1 MKRFLKI
8 TATVV
13 AVVLVVAIVTPLLLR
28 GKIGDIVKREAN
40 AMLAARLDFEKLD
53 ISLLRNF
60 PNASLNLKG
69 LTLVGTDRFEG
80 DTIVAARRITV
91 VVNLMSLVGDEGFE
105 VRKIILA
112 SPALHAHKLAD
123 GAVNW
128 DVMKLSEPAD
138 TTAAEESAPSS
149 FRLSVRDFRLTDAV
163 IRYEDD
169 STGMELRTAPL
180 SLRLSGDMSAE
191 STQLDLDLL
200 AGGVDFTQG
209 GVPLLHD
216 AELALDAEIDA
227 DLAEKRF
234 TFSRNTLRLN
244 AIEMRLDGWVQQV
257 GDALAMDVSAGCSK
271 VRFKDLL
278 SLIPAFYKHEFRS
291 LAASGELSMELWARG
306 QMHGAQLPAFE
317 LKTEVHNG
325 SFQYSSLPK
334 AVTDINIAAK
344 VSNAGGELDKTEVEI
359 SEFGLKMAGNSLSA
373 TGYAT
378 NLMSDPTF
386 RATLSGR
393 VDLGGIREVY
403 PLEKGIDLAGRI
415 AASMKLSGRMS
426 DIESGRYERISASGS
441 LVVEQLGLH
450 VQQLP
455 EVFIRRAAAT
465 ISPQAMTLGEFGVKV
480 GGSDLSAT
488 GQLTGYLGYLMR
500 GEQLAGRLYVKS
512 DLLDLNEI
520 RAAVPADAEAESAEA
535 ESAEAEKPAEE
546 VAAAPAQAIVVP
558 KNLNLSLNAEL
569 KKVLFEKMVITDIA
583 GEMSVAGG
591 TLSLDRLGLQ
601 LFDGKASAS
610 GRYSTAADPAHP
622 TLSLAASIAKAS
634 FPRTFE
640 EIEAVRQLAPIFEK
654 ASGDYSLS
662 IDMRT
667 TLDAA
672 MSPDLMS
679 LTAQGELSS
688 ENVSVEGVEAFDKLA
703 DLLKNDKLR
712 RIEARDLKIRFSI
725 KDGRVTTE
733 PFDLKMGDVNVNM
746 SGTTGLDRTID
757 YTAKVTLPAGVGGVL
772 GAVNVGIGGTF
783 TSPKIT
789 LGVQETV
796 EQVVSN
802 VVSEQLD
809 NLTGGRGG
817 LFSDDTQTRAA
828 ALREE
833 AQRAGEKL
841 VEAAET
847 QRQKLV
853 DAAAKKGALAK
864 IAAEAAGDA
873 LVDEAKKQSKALLEE
888 AEKQIQ
894 KLTQEAESGAQQ

>member
-128 DVMKLSEPAD
+128 DVMKPSEQAD

-180 SLRLSGDMSAE
+180 SLRLSGDMSPE

-257 GDALAMDVSAGCSK
+257 GDALAMDVSAGCSE

-393 VDLGGIREVY
+393 VDLGAIREVY

-415 AASMKLSGRMS
+415 AASLKLSGRMS
-426 DIESGRYERISASGS
+426 DVESGRYERISASGS

-465 ISPQAMTLGEFGVKV
+465 ISPQAMTLGEFGVTV

-520 RAAVPADAEAESAEA
+520 RAAVPADAEAESAD
-535 ESAEAEKPAEE
+535 AEKPAEE
-546 VAAAPAQAIVVP
+546 AAAAPAQAIVVP

-601 LFDGKASAS
+601 LFGGKASAS

-679 LTAQGELSS
+679 LTAQGEISS
-688 ENVSVEGVEAFDKLA
+688 ENVSVEGVEVFDKLA

-802 VVSEQLD
+802 VVSEQID

-817 LFSDDTQTRAA
+817 LLSDDTQTRAA

>member
-13 AVVLVVAIVTPLLLR
+13 AVVLVVAIVAPLLFR
-28 GKIGDIVKREAN
+28 GRIVEIVKREAN
-40 AMLAARLDFEKLD
+40 GMLTARLDFEKLD

-69 LTLVGTDRFEG
+69 LTLVGTERFEG
-80 DTIVAARRITV
+80 DTIVAAKRISV

-105 VRKIILA
+105 VRKIVLA
-112 SPALHAHKLAD
+112 SPAVHAHKLAD

-128 DVMKLSEPAD
+128 DVMKPSGEAD

-227 DLAEKRF
+227 DLAEGRF

-257 GDALAMDVSAGCSK
+257 GDALAMDVSAGCSE

-393 VDLGGIREVY
+393 VDLGAIREVY

-415 AASMKLSGRMS
+415 AASLKLSGRMS
-426 DIESGRYERISASGS
+426 DVESGRYERISASGS

-450 VQQLP
+450 VPQLP

-520 RAAVPADAEAESAEA
+520 RAAVPADAEAESAD
-535 ESAEAEKPAEE
+535 AEKPAEE
-546 VAAAPAQAIVVP
+546 AAAAPAQAIVVP

-679 LTAQGELSS
+679 LTAQGEISS
-688 ENVSVEGVEAFDKLA
+688 ENVSVEGVEVFDKLA

-733 PFDLKMGDVNVNM
+733 PFDLKMGDVNFNM

-802 VVSEQLD
+802 VVSEQID

-817 LFSDDTQTRAA
+817 LLSDDTQTRAA

-841 VEAAET
+841 VKAAET

-853 DAAAKKGALAK
+853 DAAAKKGTLAK

>member
-112 SPALHAHKLAD
+112 SPALQAHKLAD

-128 DVMKLSEPAD
+128 DVMKPSEQAD

-227 DLAEKRF
+227 DLAEGRF

-257 GDALAMDVSAGCSK
+257 GDTLAMDVSAGCSE

-393 VDLGGIREVY
+393 VDLGAIREVY

-415 AASMKLSGRMS
+415 AASLKLSGRMS
-426 DIESGRYERISASGS
+426 DVESGRYERISASGS

-450 VQQLP
+450 VPQLP

-520 RAAVPADAEAESAEA
+520 RAAVPADAEA

-679 LTAQGELSS
+679 LTAQGEISS
-688 ENVSVEGVEAFDKLA
+688 ENVSVEGVEVFDKLA

-802 VVSEQLD
+802 VVSEQID

-817 LFSDDTQTRAA
+817 LLSDDTQTRAA

>member
-105 VRKIILA
+105 VRKIVLA

-128 DVMKLSEPAD
+128 DVMKPSEPAD

-227 DLAEKRF
+227 DLAEGRF

-257 GDALAMDVSAGCSK
+257 GDALAMDVSAGCSE

-393 VDLGGIREVY
+393 VDLGAIREVY

-415 AASMKLSGRMS
+415 AASMKLAGRMS
-426 DIESGRYERISASGS
+426 DVESGRYERISASGS

-465 ISPQAMTLGEFGVKV
+465 ISPQAMTLGEFGVTV

-520 RAAVPADAEAESAEA
+520 RAAVPADAEA

-601 LFDGKASAS
+601 LFGGKASAS

-679 LTAQGELSS
+679 LTAQGEISS
-688 ENVSVEGVEAFDKLA
+688 ENVSVEGVEVFDKLA

-802 VVSEQLD
+802 VVSEQID

-817 LFSDDTQTRAA
+817 LLSDDTQTRAA

>member
-80 DTIVAARRITV
+80 DTIVAARRITI

-128 DVMKLSEPAD
+128 DVMKPSEPAD

-227 DLAEKRF
+227 DLAEGRF

-257 GDALAMDVSAGCSK
+257 GDALAMDVSAGCSE

-393 VDLGGIREVY
+393 VDLGAIREVY

-415 AASMKLSGRMS
+415 AASMKLAGRMS
-426 DIESGRYERISASGS
+426 DVESGRYERISASGS

-465 ISPQAMTLGEFGVKV
+465 ISPQAMTLGEFGVTV

-520 RAAVPADAEAESAEA
+520 RAAVPADAEAESAD
-535 ESAEAEKPAEE
+535 AEKPAEE
-546 VAAAPAQAIVVP
+546 AAAAPAQAIVVP

-601 LFDGKASAS
+601 LFGGKASAS

-679 LTAQGELSS
+679 LTAQGEISS
-688 ENVSVEGVEAFDKLA
+688 ENVSVEGVEVFDKLA

-802 VVSEQLD
+802 VVSEQID

-817 LFSDDTQTRAA
+817 LLSDDTQTRAA

>member
-1 MKRFLKI
+1 M
-8 TATVV
+8 VV

-128 DVMKLSEPAD
+128 DVMKPSEPAD
-138 TTAAEESAPSS
+138 TTAAEKSAPSS

-227 DLAEKRF
+227 DLAEGRF

-257 GDALAMDVSAGCSK
+257 GDALAMDVSAGCSE

-393 VDLGGIREVY
+393 VDLGAIREVY

-426 DIESGRYERISASGS
+426 DVESGRYERISASGS

-465 ISPQAMTLGEFGVKV
+465 ISPQAMTLGEFGVTV

-535 ESAEAEKPAEE
+535 EKPAEE
-546 VAAAPAQAIVVP
+546 AAAAPAQAIVVP

-601 LFDGKASAS
+601 LFGGKASAS

-679 LTAQGELSS
+679 LTAQGEISS
-688 ENVSVEGVEAFDKLA
+688 ENVSVEGVEVFDKLA

-802 VVSEQLD
+802 VVSEQID

-817 LFSDDTQTRAA
+817 LLSDDTQTRAA

>member
-28 GKIGDIVKREAN
+28 SKIGDIVKREAN

-80 DTIVAARRITV
+80 DTIVAAKRITV

-128 DVMKLSEPAD
+128 DVMKPSEPAD
-138 TTAAEESAPSS
+138 TTAAEKSAPSS

-227 DLAEKRF
+227 DLAEGRF

-257 GDALAMDVSAGCSK
+257 GDALAMDVSAGCSE

-359 SEFGLKMAGNSLSA
+359 SKFGLKMAGNSLSA

-393 VDLGGIREVY
+393 VDLGAIREVY

-415 AASMKLSGRMS
+415 AASLKLSGRMS
-426 DIESGRYERISASGS
+426 DVESGRYERISASGS

-450 VQQLP
+450 VPQLP

-520 RAAVPADAEAESAEA
+520 RAAVPADAEAESAD
-535 ESAEAEKPAEE
+535 AEKPAEE
-546 VAAAPAQAIVVP
+546 AAAAPAQAIVVP

-601 LFDGKASAS
+601 LFGGKASAS
-610 GRYSTAADPAHP
+610 GRYSTTADPAHP

-679 LTAQGELSS
+679 LTAQGEISS
-688 ENVSVEGVEAFDKLA
+688 ENVSVEGVEVFDKLA

-802 VVSEQLD
+802 VVSEQID

-817 LFSDDTQTRAA
+817 LLSDDTQTRAA

>member
-128 DVMKLSEPAD
+128 DVMKPSEPAD

-227 DLAEKRF
+227 DLAEGRF

-257 GDALAMDVSAGCSK
+257 GDALAMDISAGCSE

-393 VDLGGIREVY
+393 VDLGAIREVY

-426 DIESGRYERISASGS
+426 DVESGRYERISASGS

-520 RAAVPADAEAESAEA
+520 RAAVPADAEA

-679 LTAQGELSS
+679 LTAQGEISS
-688 ENVSVEGVEAFDKLA
+688 ENVSVEGVEVFDKLA

-802 VVSEQLD
+802 VVSEQID

-817 LFSDDTQTRAA
+817 LLSDDTQTRAA

>member
-128 DVMKLSEPAD
+128 DVMKPSEPAD

-227 DLAEKRF
+227 DLAEGRF

-257 GDALAMDVSAGCSK
+257 GDALAMDVSAGCSE

-393 VDLGGIREVY
+393 VDLGAIREVY

-415 AASMKLSGRMS
+415 AASMKLAGRMS
-426 DIESGRYERISASGS
+426 DVESGRYERISASGS

-465 ISPQAMTLGEFGVKV
+465 ISPQAMTLGEFGVTV

-520 RAAVPADAEAESAEA
+520 RAAVPADAEA

-679 LTAQGELSS
+679 LTAQGEISS
-688 ENVSVEGVEAFDKLA
+688 ENVSVEGVEVFDKLA

-802 VVSEQLD
+802 VVSEQID

-817 LFSDDTQTRAA
+817 LLSDDTQTRAA

>member
-40 AMLAARLDFEKLD
+40 GMLTARLDFEKLD

-69 LTLVGTDRFEG
+69 LTLVGTERFEG
-80 DTIVAARRITV
+80 DTIVAAKRISV

-105 VRKIILA
+105 VRKIVLA
-112 SPALHAHKLAD
+112 SPAVHAHKLAD

-128 DVMKLSEPAD
+128 DVMKPSGEAD

-227 DLAEKRF
+227 DLAEGRF

-257 GDALAMDVSAGCSK
+257 GDALAMDVSAGCSE

-393 VDLGGIREVY
+393 VDLGAIREVY

-426 DIESGRYERISASGS
+426 DVESGRYERISASGS

-465 ISPQAMTLGEFGVKV
+465 ISPQAMTLGEFGVTV

-520 RAAVPADAEAESAEA
+520 RAAVPADAEAESAD
-535 ESAEAEKPAEE
+535 AEKPAEE
-546 VAAAPAQAIVVP
+546 AAAAPAQAIVVP

-601 LFDGKASAS
+601 LFGGKASAS

-679 LTAQGELSS
+679 LTAQGEISS
-688 ENVSVEGVEAFDKLA
+688 ENVSVEGVEVFDKLA

-802 VVSEQLD
+802 VVSEQID

-817 LFSDDTQTRAA
+817 LLSDDTQTRAA

>member
-13 AVVLVVAIVTPLLLR
+13 AVVLVVAIVAPLLFR
-28 GKIGDIVKREAN
+28 GRIVEIVKREAN
-40 AMLAARLDFEKLD
+40 GMLTARLDFEKLD

-69 LTLVGTDRFEG
+69 LTLVGTERFEG
-80 DTIVAARRITV
+80 DTIVAAKRISV

-128 DVMKLSEPAD
+128 DVMKPSEQAD

-227 DLAEKRF
+227 DLAEGRF

-257 GDALAMDVSAGCSK
+257 GDALAMDVSAGCSE

-393 VDLGGIREVY
+393 VDLGAIREVY

-450 VQQLP
+450 VPQLP

-520 RAAVPADAEAESAEA
+520 RAAVPADAEA

-679 LTAQGELSS
+679 LTAQGEISS
-688 ENVSVEGVEAFDKLA
+688 ENVSVEGVEVFDKLA

-802 VVSEQLD
+802 VVSEQID

-817 LFSDDTQTRAA
+817 LLSDDTQTRAA

>member
-128 DVMKLSEPAD
+128 DVMKPSEPAD

-227 DLAEKRF
+227 DLAEGRF

-257 GDALAMDVSAGCSK
+257 GDALAMDVSAGCSE

-393 VDLGGIREVY
+393 VDLGAIREVY

-415 AASMKLSGRMS
+415 AASMKLAGRMS
-426 DIESGRYERISASGS
+426 DVESGRYERISASGS

-465 ISPQAMTLGEFGVKV
+465 ISPQAMTLGEFGVTV

-520 RAAVPADAEAESAEA
+520 RAAVPADAEAESAD
-535 ESAEAEKPAEE
+535 AEKPAEE
-546 VAAAPAQAIVVP
+546 AAAAPAQAIVVP

-601 LFDGKASAS
+601 LFGGKASAS

-679 LTAQGELSS
+679 LTAQGEISS
-688 ENVSVEGVEAFDKLA
+688 ENVSVEGVEVFDKLA

-802 VVSEQLD
+802 VVSEQID

-817 LFSDDTQTRAA
+817 LLSDDTQTRAA

>member
-128 DVMKLSEPAD
+128 DVMKPSEPAD

-227 DLAEKRF
+227 DLAEGRF

-257 GDALAMDVSAGCSK
+257 GDALAMDVSAGCSE

-393 VDLGGIREVY
+393 VDLGAIREVY

-415 AASMKLSGRMS
+415 AASLKLSGRMS
-426 DIESGRYERISASGS
+426 DVESGRYERISASGS

-450 VQQLP
+450 VPQLP

-535 ESAEAEKPAEE
+535 EKPAEE

-601 LFDGKASAS
+601 LFGGKASAS

-679 LTAQGELSS
+679 LTAQGEISS
-688 ENVSVEGVEAFDKLA
+688 ENVSVEGVEVFDKLA

-802 VVSEQLD
+802 VVSEQID

-817 LFSDDTQTRAA
+817 LLSDDTQTRAA

>member
-128 DVMKLSEPAD
+128 DVMKPSEPAD

-257 GDALAMDVSAGCSK
+257 GDALAMDVSAGCSE

-393 VDLGGIREVY
+393 VDLGAIREVY

-426 DIESGRYERISASGS
+426 DVESGRYERISASGS

-455 EVFIRRAAAT
+455 EVFIRRAAVT
-465 ISPQAMTLGEFGVKV
+465 ISPQAMTLGEFGVTV

-520 RAAVPADAEAESAEA
+520 RAAVPADAEAESAD
-535 ESAEAEKPAEE
+535 AEKPAEE
-546 VAAAPAQAIVVP
+546 AAAAPAQAIVVP

-601 LFDGKASAS
+601 LFGGKASAS

-672 MSPDLMS
+672 MLPDLMS
-679 LTAQGELSS
+679 LTAQGEISS
-688 ENVSVEGVEAFDKLA
+688 ENVSVEGVEVFDKLA

-802 VVSEQLD
+802 VVSEQID

-817 LFSDDTQTRAA
+817 LLSDDTQTRAA

>member
-128 DVMKLSEPAD
+128 DVMKPSEPAD

-227 DLAEKRF
+227 DLAEGRF

-257 GDALAMDVSAGCSK
+257 GDALAMDVSAGCSE

-344 VSNAGGELDKTEVEI
+344 VSNVGGELDKTEVEI

-393 VDLGGIREVY
+393 VDLGAIREVY

-426 DIESGRYERISASGS
+426 DVESGRYERISASGS

-535 ESAEAEKPAEE
+535 EKPAEE

-601 LFDGKASAS
+601 LFGGKASAS

-679 LTAQGELSS
+679 LTAQGEISS
-688 ENVSVEGVEAFDKLA
+688 ENVSVEGVEVFDKLA

-802 VVSEQLD
+802 VVSEQID

-817 LFSDDTQTRAA
+817 LLSDDTQTRAA

>member
-28 GKIGDIVKREAN
+28 GKIGDIFKREAN

-80 DTIVAARRITV
+80 DTIVAAPRITV

-128 DVMKLSEPAD
+128 DVMKPSEQAD

-227 DLAEKRF
+227 DLAEGCF

-257 GDALAMDVSAGCSK
+257 GDALAMDVSAGCSE

-393 VDLGGIREVY
+393 VDLGAIREVY

-415 AASMKLSGRMS
+415 AASLKLSGRMS
-426 DIESGRYERISASGS
+426 DVESGRYERISASGS

-450 VQQLP
+450 VPQLP

-520 RAAVPADAEAESAEA
+520 RAAVPADAEAESAD
-535 ESAEAEKPAEE
+535 AEKPAEE
-546 VAAAPAQAIVVP
+546 AAAAPAQAIVVP

-601 LFDGKASAS
+601 LFGGKASAS

-679 LTAQGELSS
+679 LTAQGEISS
-688 ENVSVEGVEAFDKLA
+688 ENVSVEGVEVFDKLA

-802 VVSEQLD
+802 VVSEQID

-817 LFSDDTQTRAA
+817 LLSDDTQTRAA

>member
-128 DVMKLSEPAD
+128 DVMKPSEPAD

-227 DLAEKRF
+227 DLAEGRF

-257 GDALAMDVSAGCSK
+257 GDALAMDVSAGCSE

-393 VDLGGIREVY
+393 VDLGAIREVY

-426 DIESGRYERISASGS
+426 DVESGRYERISASGS

-465 ISPQAMTLGEFGVKV
+465 ISPQAMTLGEFGVTV

-535 ESAEAEKPAEE
+535 EKPAEE
-546 VAAAPAQAIVVP
+546 AAAAPAQAIVVP

-601 LFDGKASAS
+601 LFGGKASAS

-679 LTAQGELSS
+679 LTAQGEISS
-688 ENVSVEGVEAFDKLA
+688 ENVSVEGVEVFDKLA

-802 VVSEQLD
+802 VVSEQID

-817 LFSDDTQTRAA
+817 LLSDDTQTRAA

>member
-128 DVMKLSEPAD
+128 DVMKPSEPAD
-138 TTAAEESAPSS
+138 TTAAEMSAPSS

-257 GDALAMDVSAGCSK
+257 GDALAMDVSAGCSE

-393 VDLGGIREVY
+393 VDLGAIREVY

-415 AASMKLSGRMS
+415 AASLKLSGRMS
-426 DIESGRYERISASGS
+426 DVESGRYERISASGS

-535 ESAEAEKPAEE
+535 EKPAEE
-546 VAAAPAQAIVVP
+546 AAAAPAQAIVVP

-601 LFDGKASAS
+601 LFGGKASAS

-679 LTAQGELSS
+679 LTAQGEISS
-688 ENVSVEGVEAFDKLA
+688 ENVSVEGVEVFDKLA

-802 VVSEQLD
+802 VVSEQID

-817 LFSDDTQTRAA
+817 LLSDDTQTRAA

>member
-128 DVMKLSEPAD
+128 DVMKPSEPAD

-257 GDALAMDVSAGCSK
+257 GDALAMDVSAGCSE

-393 VDLGGIREVY
+393 VDLGAIREVY

-415 AASMKLSGRMS
+415 AASMKLAGRMS
-426 DIESGRYERISASGS
+426 DVESGRYERISASGS

-450 VQQLP
+450 VPQLP

-520 RAAVPADAEAESAEA
+520 RAAVPADAEA

-679 LTAQGELSS
+679 LTAQGEISS
-688 ENVSVEGVEAFDKLA
+688 ENVSVEGVEVFDKLA

-802 VVSEQLD
+802 VVSEQID

-817 LFSDDTQTRAA
+817 LLSDDTQTRAA

>member
-60 PNASLNLKG
+60 PNASLNLKE

-128 DVMKLSEPAD
+128 DVMKPSEQAD

-227 DLAEKRF
+227 DLAEGRF

-257 GDALAMDVSAGCSK
+257 GDALAMDVSAGCSE

-393 VDLGGIREVY
+393 VDLGAIREVY

-426 DIESGRYERISASGS
+426 DVESGRYERISASGS

-465 ISPQAMTLGEFGVKV
+465 ISPQAMTLGEFGVTV

-520 RAAVPADAEAESAEA
+520 RAAVPADAEAESAD
-535 ESAEAEKPAEE
+535 AEKPAEE
-546 VAAAPAQAIVVP
+546 AAAAPAQAIVVP

-601 LFDGKASAS
+601 LFGGKASAS

-679 LTAQGELSS
+679 LTAQGEISS
-688 ENVSVEGVEAFDKLA
+688 ENVSVEGVEVFDKLA

-802 VVSEQLD
+802 VVSEQID

-817 LFSDDTQTRAA
+817 LLSDDTQTRAA

>member
-128 DVMKLSEPAD
+128 DVMKPSEPAD
-138 TTAAEESAPSS
+138 TTAAEEAAPSS

-227 DLAEKRF
+227 DLAEGRF

-257 GDALAMDVSAGCSK
+257 GDALAMDVSAGCSE

-393 VDLGGIREVY
+393 VDLGAIREVY

-426 DIESGRYERISASGS
+426 DVESGRYERISASGS

-465 ISPQAMTLGEFGVKV
+465 ISPQAMTLGEFGVTV

-520 RAAVPADAEAESAEA
+520 RAAVPADAEAESAD
-535 ESAEAEKPAEE
+535 AEKPAEE
-546 VAAAPAQAIVVP
+546 AAVAPAQAIVVP

-601 LFDGKASAS
+601 LFGGKASAS

-679 LTAQGELSS
+679 LTAQGEISS
-688 ENVSVEGVEAFDKLA
+688 ENVSVEGVEVFDKLA

-802 VVSEQLD
+802 VVSEQID

-817 LFSDDTQTRAA
+817 LLSDDTQTRAA

-833 AQRAGEKL
+833 AQRAVEKL

>member
-128 DVMKLSEPAD
+128 DVMKPSEPAD

-227 DLAEKRF
+227 DLAEGRF

-257 GDALAMDVSAGCSK
+257 GDALAMDVSAGCSE

-393 VDLGGIREVY
+393 VDLGAIREVY

-426 DIESGRYERISASGS
+426 DVESGRYERISASGS

-465 ISPQAMTLGEFGVKV
+465 ISPQAMTLGEFGVTV

-520 RAAVPADAEAESAEA
+520 RAAVPADAEA

-601 LFDGKASAS
+601 LFGGKASAS

-679 LTAQGELSS
+679 LTAQGEISS
-688 ENVSVEGVEAFDKLA
+688 ENVSVEGVEVFDKLA

-802 VVSEQLD
+802 VVSEQID

-817 LFSDDTQTRAA
+817 LLSDDTQTRAA

>member
-91 VVNLMSLVGDEGFE
+91 VVNLMSLVGDEGLE

-128 DVMKLSEPAD
+128 DVMKPSEPAD

-227 DLAEKRF
+227 DLAEGRF

-257 GDALAMDVSAGCSK
+257 GDALAMDVSAGCSE

-393 VDLGGIREVY
+393 VDLGAIREVY

-415 AASMKLSGRMS
+415 AASLKLSGRMS
-426 DIESGRYERISASGS
+426 DVESGRYERISASGS

-450 VQQLP
+450 VPQLP

-535 ESAEAEKPAEE
+535 EKPAEE
-546 VAAAPAQAIVVP
+546 AAAAPAQAIVVP

-601 LFDGKASAS
+601 LFGGKASAS

-679 LTAQGELSS
+679 LTAQGEISS
-688 ENVSVEGVEAFDKLA
+688 ENVSVEGVEVFDKLA

-802 VVSEQLD
+802 VVSEQID

-817 LFSDDTQTRAA
+817 LLSDDTQTRAA

>member
-91 VVNLMSLVGDEGFE
+91 VVNLMSLVGDEGLE

-128 DVMKLSEPAD
+128 DVMKPSEPAD

-227 DLAEKRF
+227 DLAEGRF

-257 GDALAMDVSAGCSK
+257 GDALAMDVSAGCSE

-393 VDLGGIREVY
+393 VDLGAIREVY

-426 DIESGRYERISASGS
+426 DVESGRYERISASGS

-450 VQQLP
+450 VPQLP

-465 ISPQAMTLGEFGVKV
+465 ISPQAMTLGEFGVTV

-520 RAAVPADAEAESAEA
+520 RAAVPADAEAESAD
-535 ESAEAEKPAEE
+535 AEKPAEE
-546 VAAAPAQAIVVP
+546 AAAAPAQAIVVP

-601 LFDGKASAS
+601 LFGGKASAS

-679 LTAQGELSS
+679 LTAQGEISS
-688 ENVSVEGVEAFDKLA
+688 ENVSVEGVEVFDKLA

-802 VVSEQLD
+802 VVSEQID

-817 LFSDDTQTRAA
+817 LLSDDTQTRAA

>member
-105 VRKIILA
+105 VRKIVLA

-128 DVMKLSEPAD
+128 DVMKPSEQAD

-227 DLAEKRF
+227 DLAEGRF

-257 GDALAMDVSAGCSK
+257 GDALAMDVSAGCSE

-393 VDLGGIREVY
+393 VDLGAIREVY

-415 AASMKLSGRMS
+415 AASMKLAGRMS
-426 DIESGRYERISASGS
+426 DVESGRYERISASGS

-450 VQQLP
+450 VPQLP

-535 ESAEAEKPAEE
+535 EKPAEE
-546 VAAAPAQAIVVP
+546 AAAAPAQAIVVP

-601 LFDGKASAS
+601 LFGGKASAS

-679 LTAQGELSS
+679 LTAQGEISS
-688 ENVSVEGVEAFDKLA
+688 ENVSVEGVEVFDKLA

-802 VVSEQLD
+802 VVSEQID

-817 LFSDDTQTRAA
+817 LLSDDTQTRAA

>member
-40 AMLAARLDFEKLD
+40 GMLTARLDFEKLD

-128 DVMKLSEPAD
+128 DVMKPSEPAD

-257 GDALAMDVSAGCSK
+257 GDALAMDVSAGCSE

-393 VDLGGIREVY
+393 VDLGAIREVY

-415 AASMKLSGRMS
+415 AASLKLSGRMS
-426 DIESGRYERISASGS
+426 DVESGRYERISASGS

-450 VQQLP
+450 VPQLP

-535 ESAEAEKPAEE
+535 EKPAEE

-601 LFDGKASAS
+601 LFGGKASAS

-679 LTAQGELSS
+679 LTAQGEISS
-688 ENVSVEGVEAFDKLA
+688 ENVSVEGVEVFDKLA

-802 VVSEQLD
+802 VVSEQID

-817 LFSDDTQTRAA
+817 LLSDDTQTRAA

>member
-128 DVMKLSEPAD
+128 DVMKPSEQAD

-257 GDALAMDVSAGCSK
+257 GDALAMDVSAGCSE

-393 VDLGGIREVY
+393 VDLGAIREVY

-426 DIESGRYERISASGS
+426 DVESGRYERISASGS

-465 ISPQAMTLGEFGVKV
+465 ISPQAMTLGEFGVTV

-520 RAAVPADAEAESAEA
+520 RAAVPADAEAESAD
-535 ESAEAEKPAEE
+535 AEKPAEE
-546 VAAAPAQAIVVP
+546 AAAAPAQAIVVP

-583 GEMSVAGG
+583 GEMSVVGG

-601 LFDGKASAS
+601 LFGGKASAS

-679 LTAQGELSS
+679 LTAQGEISS
-688 ENVSVEGVEAFDKLA
+688 ENVSVEGVEVFDKLA

-802 VVSEQLD
+802 VVSEQID

-817 LFSDDTQTRAA
+817 LLSDDTQTRAA

>member
-69 LTLVGTDRFEG
+69 LTLVGTERFEG
-80 DTIVAARRITV
+80 DTIVAAKRISV

-128 DVMKLSEPAD
+128 DVMKPSEQAD

-227 DLAEKRF
+227 DLAEGRF

-257 GDALAMDVSAGCSK
+257 GDALAMDVSAGCSE

-393 VDLGGIREVY
+393 VDLGAIREVY

-426 DIESGRYERISASGS
+426 DVESGRYERISASGS

-535 ESAEAEKPAEE
+535 EKPAEE

-610 GRYSTAADPAHP
+610 GRYSTAADPVHP

-679 LTAQGELSS
+679 LTAQGEISS
-688 ENVSVEGVEAFDKLA
+688 ENVSVEGVEVFDKLA

-802 VVSEQLD
+802 VVSEQID

-817 LFSDDTQTRAA
+817 LLSDDTQTRAA

>member
-128 DVMKLSEPAD
+128 DVMKPSEQAD

-227 DLAEKRF
+227 DLAEGRF

-257 GDALAMDVSAGCSK
+257 GDALAMDVSAGCSE

-344 VSNAGGELDKTEVEI
+344 VSNAGDELDKTEVEI

-393 VDLGGIREVY
+393 VDLGAIREVY

-415 AASMKLSGRMS
+415 AASLKLSGRMS
-426 DIESGRYERISASGS
+426 DVESGRYERISASGS

-450 VQQLP
+450 VPQLP

-465 ISPQAMTLGEFGVKV
+465 ISPQAMTLGEFGVTV

-520 RAAVPADAEAESAEA
+520 RAAVPADAEAESAD
-535 ESAEAEKPAEE
+535 AEKPAEE
-546 VAAAPAQAIVVP
+546 AAAAPAQAIVVP

-601 LFDGKASAS
+601 LFGGKASAS

-679 LTAQGELSS
+679 LTAQGEISS
-688 ENVSVEGVEAFDKLA
+688 ENVSVEGVEVFDKLA

-802 VVSEQLD
+802 VVSEQID

-817 LFSDDTQTRAA
+817 LLSDDTQTRAA

>member
-128 DVMKLSEPAD
+128 DVMKPSEQAD

-393 VDLGGIREVY
+393 VDLGAIREVY

-426 DIESGRYERISASGS
+426 DVESGRYERISASGS

-465 ISPQAMTLGEFGVKV
+465 ISPQAMTLGEFGVTV

-520 RAAVPADAEAESAEA
+520 RAAVPADAEA

-679 LTAQGELSS
+679 LTAQGEISS
-688 ENVSVEGVEAFDKLA
+688 ENVSVEGVEVFDKLA

-802 VVSEQLD
+802 VVSEQID

-817 LFSDDTQTRAA
+817 LLSDDTQTRAA

>member
-128 DVMKLSEPAD
+128 DVMKPSEPAD

-257 GDALAMDVSAGCSK
+257 GDALAMDVSAGCSE

-393 VDLGGIREVY
+393 VDLGAIREVY

-415 AASMKLSGRMS
+415 AASMKLAGRMS
-426 DIESGRYERISASGS
+426 DVESGRYERISASGS

-465 ISPQAMTLGEFGVKV
+465 ISPQAMTLGEFGVTV

-520 RAAVPADAEAESAEA
+520 RAAVPADAEA

-679 LTAQGELSS
+679 LTAQGEISS
-688 ENVSVEGVEAFDKLA
+688 ENVSVEGVEVFDKLA

-746 SGTTGLDRTID
+746 SGITGLDRTID

-802 VVSEQLD
+802 VVSEQID

-817 LFSDDTQTRAA
+817 LLSDDTQTRAA

>member
-128 DVMKLSEPAD
+128 DVMKPSEQAD

-227 DLAEKRF
+227 DLAEGRF

-257 GDALAMDVSAGCSK
+257 GDALAMDVSAGCSE

-393 VDLGGIREVY
+393 VDLGAIREVY

-426 DIESGRYERISASGS
+426 DVESGRYERISASGS

-450 VQQLP
+450 VPQLP

-520 RAAVPADAEAESAEA
+520 RAAVPADAEAESAD
-535 ESAEAEKPAEE
+535 AEKPAEE
-546 VAAAPAQAIVVP
+546 AAAAPAQAIVVP

-601 LFDGKASAS
+601 LFGGKASAS

-679 LTAQGELSS
+679 LTAQGEISS
-688 ENVSVEGVEAFDKLA
+688 ENVSVEGVEVFDKLA

-802 VVSEQLD
+802 VVSEQID

-817 LFSDDTQTRAA
+817 LLSDDTQTRAE

-833 AQRAGEKL
+833 ARRAGEKL
-841 VEAAET
+841 VEAAEE
-847 QRQKLV
+847 QCRKLV

>member
-128 DVMKLSEPAD
+128 DVMKPSEQAD

-227 DLAEKRF
+227 DLAEGRF

-257 GDALAMDVSAGCSK
+257 GDALAMDVSAGCSE

-344 VSNAGGELDKTEVEI
+344 VSNAGDELDKTEVEI

-393 VDLGGIREVY
+393 VDLGAIREVY

-415 AASMKLSGRMS
+415 AASLKLSGRMS
-426 DIESGRYERISASGS
+426 DVESGRYERISASGS

-450 VQQLP
+450 VPQLP

-465 ISPQAMTLGEFGVKV
+465 ISPQAMTLGEFGVTV

-520 RAAVPADAEAESAEA
+520 RAAVPADAEAESAD
-535 ESAEAEKPAEE
+535 AEKPAEE
-546 VAAAPAQAIVVP
+546 AAAAPAQAIVVP

-601 LFDGKASAS
+601 LFGGKASAS

-679 LTAQGELSS
+679 LTAQGEICS
-688 ENVSVEGVEAFDKLA
+688 ENVSVEGVEVFDKLA

-802 VVSEQLD
+802 VVSEQID

-817 LFSDDTQTRAA
+817 LLSDDTQTRAA

-864 IAAEAAGDA
+864 IRRPG
-873 LVDEAKKQSKALLEE
+873 
-888 AEKQIQ
+888 
-894 KLTQEAESGAQQ
+894 G

>member
-128 DVMKLSEPAD
+128 DVMKPSEQAD

-227 DLAEKRF
+227 DLAEGRF

-257 GDALAMDVSAGCSK
+257 GDALAMDVSAGCSE

-393 VDLGGIREVY
+393 VDLGAIREVY

-415 AASMKLSGRMS
+415 AASMKLAGRMS
-426 DIESGRYERISASGS
+426 DVESGRYERISASGS

-520 RAAVPADAEAESAEA
+520 RAAVPADAEAESAD
-535 ESAEAEKPAEE
+535 AEKPAEE
-546 VAAAPAQAIVVP
+546 AAAAPAQAIVVP

-601 LFDGKASAS
+601 LFGGKASAS

-679 LTAQGELSS
+679 LTAQGEISS
-688 ENVSVEGVEAFDKLA
+688 ENVSVEGVEVFDKLA

-802 VVSEQLD
+802 VVSEQID

-817 LFSDDTQTRAA
+817 LLSDDTQTRAA

>member
-128 DVMKLSEPAD
+128 DVMKPSEPAD

-257 GDALAMDVSAGCSK
+257 GDALAMDVSAGCSE

-393 VDLGGIREVY
+393 VDLGAIREVY

-426 DIESGRYERISASGS
+426 DVESGRYERISASGS

-450 VQQLP
+450 VPQLP

-520 RAAVPADAEAESAEA
+520 RAAVPADAEA

-679 LTAQGELSS
+679 LTAQGEISS
-688 ENVSVEGVEAFDKLA
+688 ENVSVEGVEVFDKLA

-802 VVSEQLD
+802 VVSEQID

-817 LFSDDTQTRAA
+817 LLSDDTQTRAA

>member
-128 DVMKLSEPAD
+128 DVMKPSEPAD

-149 FRLSVRDFRLTDAV
+149 FRLSVRDFRLTNAV

-227 DLAEKRF
+227 DLAEGRF

-257 GDALAMDVSAGCSK
+257 GDALAMDVSAGCSE

-393 VDLGGIREVY
+393 VDLGAIREVY

-426 DIESGRYERISASGS
+426 DVESGRYERISASGS

-465 ISPQAMTLGEFGVKV
+465 ISPQAMTLGEFGVTV

-520 RAAVPADAEAESAEA
+520 RAAVPADAEAESAD
-535 ESAEAEKPAEE
+535 AEKPAEE
-546 VAAAPAQAIVVP
+546 AAAAPAQAIVVP

-601 LFDGKASAS
+601 LFGGKASAS

-679 LTAQGELSS
+679 LTAQGEISS
-688 ENVSVEGVEAFDKLA
+688 ENVSVEGVEVFDKLA

-802 VVSEQLD
+802 VVSEQID

-817 LFSDDTQTRAA
+817 LLSDDTQTRAA

>member
-128 DVMKLSEPAD
+128 DVMKPSEQAD

-257 GDALAMDVSAGCSK
+257 GDALAMDVSAGCSE

-393 VDLGGIREVY
+393 VDLGAIREVY

-415 AASMKLSGRMS
+415 AASMKLAGRMS
-426 DIESGRYERISASGS
+426 DVESGRYERISASGS

-465 ISPQAMTLGEFGVKV
+465 ISPQAMTLGEFGVTV

-535 ESAEAEKPAEE
+535 EKPAEE
-546 VAAAPAQAIVVP
+546 VAAASAQAIVVP

-679 LTAQGELSS
+679 VTAQGEISS
-688 ENVSVEGVEAFDKLA
+688 ENVSVEGVEVFDKLA

-746 SGTTGLDRTID
+746 SGTTGLDRTIN

-802 VVSEQLD
+802 VVSEQID

-817 LFSDDTQTRAA
+817 LLSDDTQTRAA

>member
-128 DVMKLSEPAD
+128 DVMKPSEPAD

-257 GDALAMDVSAGCSK
+257 GDALAMDVSAGCSE

-393 VDLGGIREVY
+393 VDLGAIREVY

-415 AASMKLSGRMS
+415 AASLKLSGRMS
-426 DIESGRYERISASGS
+426 DVESGRYERISASGS

-450 VQQLP
+450 VPQLP

-520 RAAVPADAEAESAEA
+520 RAAVPADAEA

-679 LTAQGELSS
+679 LTAQGEISS
-688 ENVSVEGVEAFDKLA
+688 ENVSVEGVEVFDKLA

-802 VVSEQLD
+802 VVSEQID

-817 LFSDDTQTRAA
+817 LLSDDTQTRAA

>member
-128 DVMKLSEPAD
+128 DVMKPSEPAD

-227 DLAEKRF
+227 DLAEGRF

-257 GDALAMDVSAGCSK
+257 GDALAMDVSAGCSE

-393 VDLGGIREVY
+393 VDLGAIREVY

-426 DIESGRYERISASGS
+426 DVESGRYERISASGS

-465 ISPQAMTLGEFGVKV
+465 ISPQAMTLGEFGVTV

-535 ESAEAEKPAEE
+535 EKPAEE
-546 VAAAPAQAIVVP
+546 AAAAPAQAIVVP

-601 LFDGKASAS
+601 LFGGKASAS

-679 LTAQGELSS
+679 LTAQGEISS
-688 ENVSVEGVEAFDKLA
+688 ENVSVEGVEVFDKLA
-703 DLLKNDKLR
+703 DLLKNVKLR

-802 VVSEQLD
+802 VVSEQID

-817 LFSDDTQTRAA
+817 LLSDDTQTRAA

>member
-128 DVMKLSEPAD
+128 DVMKPSEQAD

-257 GDALAMDVSAGCSK
+257 GDALAMDVSAGCSE

-393 VDLGGIREVY
+393 VDLGAIREVY

-426 DIESGRYERISASGS
+426 DVESGRYERISASGS

-450 VQQLP
+450 VPQLP

-535 ESAEAEKPAEE
+535 EKPAEE

-601 LFDGKASAS
+601 LFGGKASAS

-679 LTAQGELSS
+679 LTAQGEISS
-688 ENVSVEGVEAFDKLA
+688 ENVSVEGVEVFDKLA

-802 VVSEQLD
+802 VVSEQID

-817 LFSDDTQTRAA
+817 LLSDDTQTRAA